1 MQVLRVGMYNTDAG
15 PDFKEAIIR
24 VGEVEWSGSVE
35 IHLRGSDWRRHQH
48 QLDFKYNQVVLHVV
62 WEADEAVRRTDGTF
76 IPTLELKD
84 RVNTSMLQ
92 TYEQLRRAPYAIPC
106 AGFWPHVPD
115 ITKTM
120 MLGRALTERLELK
133 GEEVLQVYQ
142 QLGNDWEATAFQV
155 LCKAFG
161 FKINQD
167 PFERLARALPIQV
180 VRKHQHNLFQLEAL
194 LFGQAGFLE
203 EPTDEYSI
211 ILAKE
216 HTYLSRKYNL
226 QELAMPRHHWNFLR
240 MRPANFP
247 TVRLAQLA
255 ALLHKHKSLFSTIIR
270 TEEVKRYDAL
280 WQAPVSAY
288 WQKHYTFGAESKA
301 VQVQLGKSSAQNL
314 TINVAAPLL
323 AAYAVHTDQLEHL
336 DKAVDLLEKVKEAS
350 NRITRQYE
358 ELGWKAASA
367 ADNQA
372 ALGLY
377 KRYCQPVNCLRCAI
391 GNKIMK
397 QNLPTT

>member
-1 MQVLRVGMYNTDAG
+1 
-15 PDFKEAIIR
+15 
-24 VGEVEWSGSVE
+24 
-35 IHLRGSDWRRHQH
+35 
-48 QLDFKYNQVVLHVV
+48 VVLHVV
-62 WEADEAVRRTDGTF
+62 WEADEAVRRTDGTL
-76 IPTLELKD
+76 IPELVLKD
-84 RVNTSMLQ
+84 RVAPHMLY
-92 TYEQLRRAPYAIPC
+92 TYEQLKRSPAAIPC
-106 AGFWPHVPD
+106 AAFWPDVPD

-120 MLGRALTERLELK
+120 MLGRTLTERLELK

-142 QLGNDWEATAFQV
+142 QLGNDWEAAAYQL
-155 LCKAFG
+155 LCKSFG

-167 PFERLARALPIQV
+167 PFERLARALPVQV
-180 VRKHQHNLFQLEAL
+180 VRKHQTNLFQLEAL

-203 EPTDEYSI
+203 HPEDAYSAD
-211 ILAKE
+211 LAKE
-216 HTYLSRKYNL
+216 YAYLSKKYGI
-226 QELAMPRHHWNFLR
+226 QDQAMQRHHWNFLR

-255 ALLHKHKSLFSTIIR
+255 ALLSKHKSLFATIIQ
-270 TEEVKRYDAL
+270 TESPRMYDAL

-288 WQKHYTFGAESKA
+288 WQKHYTFGAESPT

-323 AAYAVHTDQLEHL
+323 AAYATHTQQIEHL
-336 DKAVDLLEKVKEAS
+336 DKAVSLLEKVKEAS

-358 ELGWKAASA
+358 VLGWKASSA

-377 KRYCQPVNCLRCAI
+377 KSYCQPVNCLRCAI

-397 QNLPTT
+397 QNTPTT